1 MSRGDRVSEQPERP
15 EGTQPGG
22 RRPAWERGMRDQ
34 DRLPT
39 DPWTSAEVRSGR
51 RPGAPPLAAPWPPQ
65 GGPAAGRWGGVAGL
79 LVSILLGHSG
89 PQRSGS
95 WRGWRRWC
103 PPPQSPLGVP
113 GSCPCGNE
121 TPKVWQWRVAGSKG
135 HSAAAG
141 WAWGTQGGGAQ
152 GWGVG
157 TRGGGAQG
165 WGGVSRR
172 RRGRWGP
179 GSPNSQHYPKVTAAW
194 GGEGLP
200 LSCLPPLSPTPHPGC
215 AGSVRGPRQAWLWAG
230 AARLGAAPI
239 NGSLGR

>member
-141 WAWGTQGGGAQ
+141 WAWGTQGGGPFLHWLEPAQ
-152 GWGVG
+152 LI
-157 TRGGGAQG
+157 
-165 WGGVSRR
+165 S
-172 RRGRWGP
+172 
-179 GSPNSQHYPKVTAAW
+179 YL
-194 GGEGLP
+194 LP
-200 LSCLPPLSPTPHPGC
+200 SIKCYFCYLSNHIQITCL
-215 AGSVRGPRQAWLWAG
+215 
-230 AARLGAAPI
+230 
-239 NGSLGR
+239 